1 MENLYY
7 NLSEE
12 EFSGGRKVL
21 LWGFAA
27 LFFLAGVYILIVSLG
42 LGQKSIPAVL
52 SVAPFGI
59 SLVVAIIAGFA
70 TFKGADLFFSI
81 DKDKI
86 EYKFGMIKPVT
97 HSFQWID
104 IKELVMPA
112 KQKKIKLVFKD
123 GSSFVIN
130 LNWIQRK
137 KSINIRRHIFHVA
150 REKDLNVIKVV
161 TLAGQGQ
168 KRSGPQESGPHF

>member
-1 MENLYY
+1 MESFYY

-59 SLVVAIIAGFA
+59 SLVV
-70 TFKGADLFFSI
+70 
-81 DKDKI
+81 
-86 EYKFGMIKPVT
+86 P
-97 HSFQWID
+97 
-104 IKELVMPA
+104 
-112 KQKKIKLVFKD
+112 
-123 GSSFVIN
+123 GSCYYSRFRN
-130 LNWIQRK
+130 
-137 KSINIRRHIFHVA
+137 F
-150 REKDLNVIKVV
+150 
-161 TLAGQGQ
+161 
-168 KRSGPQESGPHF
+168 

>member
-1 MENLYY
+1 MESFYY

-86 EYKFGMIKPVT
+86 EYKFGMIKT
-97 HSFQWID
+97 CLLYTSD
-104 IKELVMPA
+104 A
-112 KQKKIKLVFKD
+112 
-123 GSSFVIN
+123 
-130 LNWIQRK
+130 
-137 KSINIRRHIFHVA
+137 
-150 REKDLNVIKVV
+150 
-161 TLAGQGQ
+161 AG
-168 KRSGPQESGPHF
+168 E